1 MFFRGKTSGIKL
13 ILLFHSKQK
22 IMNKTAV
29 IDYIVNW
36 LKDYLQTNGLKGF
49 VLGISGGVD
58 SALVSTLCAKTEFP
72 VYCLEMPIHQE
83 KNQDSRATAHIQ
95 WLKKN
100 FQSIHSMRIDLTTT
114 FDEMT
119 QVLPP
124 HQNRDKVDLALANT
138 RARLRMTTLYY
149 LAGLEGLVVAGT
161 GNKIEDFGIG
171 FYTKH
176 GDGGVDIN
184 PIADLTKTQ
193 VYQLSEELEIIPDIL
208 KAKPT
213 DGLFGDD
220 RSDEEQIGA
229 TYPELE
235 WAMQAYDEGKTED
248 DFEGRKKEV
257 FIIYKRRHE
266 INQHK
271 WKPIPV
277 CKIPED
283 FWVE

>member
-1 MFFRGKTSGIKL
+1 MDFSLLSSL
-13 ILLFHSKQK
+13 IQSCA
-22 IMNKTAV
+22 IMKKTAI

-36 LKDYLQTNGLKGF
+36 LKDYLLTNGLKGF

-58 SALVSTLCAKTEFP
+58 SALVSTLCAKTGFP

-83 KNQDSRATAHIQ
+83 KNQDTRATAHIE

-100 FQSIHSMRIDLTTT
+100 FSSIKNARIDLTTT

-119 QVLPP
+119 KVLPL
-124 HQNRDKVDLALANT
+124 HQNREKVDLALANT

-149 LAGLEGLVVAGT
+149 LAGLEALVVAGT

-171 FYTKH
+171 FYTKY

-193 VYQLSEELEIIPDIL
+193 VYQLAEELAIIPDIL

-235 WAMQAYDEGKTED
+235 WAMQAYEKGKTEE
-248 DFEGRKKEV
+248 DFEGRELEV

-271 WKPIPV
+271 WNPIPV
-277 CKIPED
+277 CEIPKELL
-283 FWVE
+283 EE